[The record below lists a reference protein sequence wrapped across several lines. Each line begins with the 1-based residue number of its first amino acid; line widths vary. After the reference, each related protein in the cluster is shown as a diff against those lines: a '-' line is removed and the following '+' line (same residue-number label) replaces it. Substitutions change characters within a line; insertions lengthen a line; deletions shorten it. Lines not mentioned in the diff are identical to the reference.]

1 MADKIAV
8 TPKDFFLWVGA
19 TIALYVSTV
28 SLLALWF
35 AYIDR
40 LLGAVPRYA
49 DPFSTGIRIAVASL
63 VVIFPLFILL
73 TRMVHTDIRKHAAK
87 SELWIRKWLLMLTIF
102 GAGIT
107 MVIDL
112 IVLLNT
118 FLGGEELTPAF
129 LTKVFAVLL
138 VIGGAF
144 LYYLYEVRGE
154 WEKNEMVSKIIAG
167 IVSVIVL
174 TSVVSAFFVIGT
186 PRELRLLRYDQEKVN
201 ALENMQWQ
209 IINHWQQKA
218 RLPENLDALQDP
230 ISGFSVPVD
239 PQTTEGMAGYA
250 YRILAPLSFE
260 LCATFNHAS
269 LGTTGGISEPYA
281 VRPQKYSGAEKAFWE
296 HSAGEVCFARA
307 IDPEAYP
314 PLQKAPT
321 PTRVLP

>member
-129 LTKVFAVLL
+129 LTKVFA
-138 VIGGAF
+138 
-144 LYYLYEVRGE
+144 ENR
-154 WEKNEMVSKIIAG
+154 
-167 IVSVIVL
+167 VL
-174 TSVVSAFFVIGT
+174 TFG
-186 PRELRLLRYDQEKVN
+186 
-201 ALENMQWQ
+201 
-209 IINHWQQKA
+209 IITLTEEQVQ
-218 RLPENLDALQDP
+218 RGQDR
-230 ISGFSVPVD
+230 F
-239 PQTTEGMAGYA
+239 
-250 YRILAPLSFE
+250 
-260 LCATFNHAS
+260 
-269 LGTTGGISEPYA
+269 
-281 VRPQKYSGAEKAFWE
+281 
-296 HSAGEVCFARA
+296 
-307 IDPEAYP
+307 
-314 PLQKAPT
+314 
-321 PTRVLP
+321 